1 MNNMNNMNEFILYEI
16 HIMNMNL
23 LSTWRQAAK
32 IETFILCFWYTVGTR
47 LSGRGRGSHIMGF
60 V

>member
-1 MNNMNNMNEFILYEI
+1 MNNMNEFILYEI